1 MSKSALKIA
10 PALKPR
16 ETTIK
21 PFITADYLWFKMH
34 EAPTTP
40 TDLVNSSGK
49 VFTAAQTI
57 TGAVAGDWSSVA
69 TRLTPGAGSGGS
81 TRNVR
86 WHNDSDPVAAATAQA
101 FFTPSPTGSHVF
113 LWDHVQTRDAPSAE
127 FLFAASPNFV
137 TSGGYAIRL
146 MATGLVQLALRAP
159 GGGSL
164 DAKAQYDLGTMPVS
178 RTSIMAVFDWANGQ
192 SYIYTNGVQRHNA
205 AIAAPYPTPDV
216 ANVTSGGINLFSNTG
231 AGGSQH
237 INNPTTGTQS
247 GTSVS
252 DMLIIKNTTNRAAD
266 FATLAMQHYQY
277 ERELPRIL
285 KDW

>member
-1 MSKSALKIA
+1 MRNAIKQA

-21 PFITADYLWFKMH
+21 PLITADYLWLKMH
-34 EAPTTP
+34 EDPGTD

-49 VFTAAQTI
+49 VFTANQTI

-69 TRLTPGAGSGGS
+69 TRFTPGAGSGGS

-86 WHNDSDPVAAATAQA
+86 WHDDADPVAAAVAQA
-101 FFTPSPTGSHVF
+101 FFTPSATGSHIF
-113 LWDHVQTRDAPSAE
+113 IWDHVQTRDAPSAE
-127 FLFAASPNFV
+127 FLFAASPNYV

-146 MATGLVQLALRAP
+146 MTTGLVQAAFRAP
-159 GGGSL
+159 GSGTL

-178 RTSIMAVFDWANGQ
+178 RTSIMVVFDWANGQ
-192 SYIYTNGVQRHNA
+192 SYIYTNGVQRHNS

-216 ANVTSGGINLFSNTG
+216 ANVASGGINLFSNTG
-231 AGGSQH
+231 ASGSQH

-252 DMLIIKNTTNRAAD
+252 DMLIIKNTTDRASD

-277 ERELPRIL
+277 ERELPAVL
-285 KDW
+285 KGW